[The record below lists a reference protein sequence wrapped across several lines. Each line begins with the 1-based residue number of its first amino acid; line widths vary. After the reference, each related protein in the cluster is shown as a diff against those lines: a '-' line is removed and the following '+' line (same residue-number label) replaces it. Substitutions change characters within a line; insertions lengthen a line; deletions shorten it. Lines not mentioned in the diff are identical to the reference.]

1 MHCKEC
7 DEYIPPSSRFCSE
20 CGRSTSGVSNHDNGD
35 LLLIQ
40 QAGTDSMC
48 VGSAI
53 AGVIAL
59 FLPLFGVT
67 GVIAIVCGAKGM
79 SNTNETG
86 MGGRGLA
93 TLGMILGVVSIV
105 CVVILLTT
113 ASVSLRR

>member
-7 DEYIPPSSRFCSE
+7 DGYISLSSRFCSE
-20 CGRSTSGVSNHDNGD
+20 CGSTTLGGSNDNNSTPSPT
-35 LLLIQ
+35 Q

-59 FLPLFGVT
+59 LFPLFGIT

-79 SNTNETG
+79 SKTNETG

-93 TLGMILGVVSIV
+93 TLGMVLGTLSIV
-105 CVVILLTT
+105 CVVIVLAG

>member
-7 DEYIPPSSRFCSE
+7 DAYIPASSKFCSE
-20 CGRSTSGVSNHDNGD
+20 CGRSTSGVSHHNNGNPSP
-35 LLLIQ
+35 IQ

-53 AGVIAL
+53 AGVAAL
-59 FLPLFGVT
+59 LLPLFGVT

-79 SNTNETG
+79 SKTNETG

-93 TLGMILGVVSIV
+93 TVGMILGVVAIV
-105 CVVILLTT
+105 RMVILLTT

>member
-7 DEYIPPSSRFCSE
+7 DGYISSSSRFCSE
-20 CGRSTSGVSNHDNGD
+20 CGSTTPGGSNDNNSN
-35 LLLIQ
+35 LYPIQ

-59 FLPLFGVT
+59 LFPLFGIT
-67 GVIAIVCGAKGM
+67 GVIAIVCGAKGR
-79 SNTNETG
+79 SNTDETG

-93 TLGMILGVVSIV
+93 TLGMVLGTLSIV
-105 CVVILLTT
+105 FVVIVLAG
-113 ASVSLRR
+113 ASMSLRR

>member
-7 DEYIPPSSRFCSE
+7 DEYIPPSSKFCSE
-20 CGRSTSGVSNHDNGD
+20 CGRSTSGVSNYNNGSPSP
-35 LLLIQ
+35 IQ

-59 FLPLFGVT
+59 LFPLFGVT
-67 GVIAIVCGAKGM
+67 GAIAIVCGAKGM
-79 SNTNETG
+79 SKTNETG

-93 TLGMILGVVSIV
+93 TVGMILGVVAIV
-105 CVVILLTT
+105 RMVILLTT

>member
-7 DEYIPPSSRFCSE
+7 DACIPSSSRFCSE
-20 CGRSTSGVSNHDNGD
+20 CGRSTSGVSHHNNGN
-35 LLLIQ
+35 LSSIQ

-59 FLPLFGVT
+59 FLPLLGVT

-79 SNTNETG
+79 SRTNETG

-93 TLGMILGVVSIV
+93 ILGMILGVVSIV
-105 CVVILLTT
+105 CVVILLTS